1 MSQASVL
8 EDAGELPP
16 EVVDQLQNTPD
27 LWRALPESV
36 QVTLLLLFLPGVF
49 AHDVTHWLTARVL
62 GADAWVLWDRID
74 VVMRW
79 PPETGRTAH
88 LVAAHAAPF
97 AIGWAVGV
105 IGLVAL
111 VVAGPIDVLWTVGA
125 YAVAQW
131 TAYTLPGVL
140 DVVEVARQVA
150 E

>member
-1 MSQASVL
+1 MSQAAAL
-8 EDAGELPP
+8 EDAGTLPP

-49 AHDVTHWLTARVL
+49 AHDLTHWLVARAL

-79 PPETGRTAH
+79 SPETGRPDH
-88 LVAAHAAPF
+88 VVAAHAAPF

-105 IGLVAL
+105 IGLAAL
-111 VVAGPIDVLWTVGA
+111 VIAGPVDVLWTVGA

-131 TAYTLPGVL
+131 AAYTLPGAL
-140 DVVEVARQVA
+140 DVVEVVRRVSK
-150 E
+150 